1 MIPVKQRSPSLLPA
15 VLCGLFLFLLLMPL
29 CASAESAD
37 PYFSKSD
44 YNDVVAEPADAVI
57 TLEGDHGTL
66 SDTTRG
72 RSGNPVVI
80 ERKGIYRITGSSDG
94 VTIQIREPKKSG
106 NVYLILE
113 NVSMVSR
120 DGPCIASLASE
131 KTIVQCTGDSSLT
144 CSADQ
149 GAALY
154 AEDDLTVNGSGRLTI
169 ESGKN
174 GIQCKGVLRITGS
187 RLLVRAEN
195 DGLKGKHGIYMDGGS
210 VTVEKSYEGL
220 EGGQVLV
227 FDGNLQLTASDDG
240 INAAS
245 DEGRLQGD
253 VRISGGSVAIHASG
267 DAIDS
272 NHSIVI
278 DGGTVLA
285 EGPGNN
291 RNSIFDK
298 GDGADAVLCVN
309 GGTVLAVGSAEKAK
323 NFSGGTQYSRL
334 EPVSGHAGDV
344 ISADDGSG
352 VQLVASRDFSCVIYS
367 SPSFTENSRIQI
379 TSGSPADAA
388 DLEQDPSVIAENP
401 FMAIAV
407 QEALEGITCQH
418 GGPFGC
424 VIVKDGKIVGLGHN
438 MVLAG
443 HDASAHGEIQAI
455 RDAGHNLGTHD
466 LSGCDL
472 YTTGE
477 PCPMCLFACL
487 WANIDRVYYGCTIED
502 NSAIGFRDDG
512 FSDLV
517 DKEALPDDYL
527 VCIDREACL
536 QLFEEY
542 QRISHTLY

>member
-1 MIPVKQRSPSLLPA
+1 MIKRRPSLLPA
-15 VLCGLFLFLLLMPL
+15 VLCALCLFLLLMPL
-29 CASAESAD
+29 CAYAKTAD
-37 PYFSKSD
+37 SYFSKSD
-44 YNDVVAEPADAVI
+44 FNDVTAEPADAVI
-57 TLEGDHGTL
+57 TLSGDHGTL

-106 NVYLILE
+106 NIYLILD

-120 DGPCIASLASE
+120 GGPCIESLAAE
-131 KTIVQCTGDSSLT
+131 KTIIQCTGDSRLSCT
-144 CSADQ
+144 ADK

-154 AEDDLTVNGSGRLTI
+154 SEDDLTLNGSGRLSI
-169 ESGKN
+169 ESAKN
-174 GIQCKGVLRITGS
+174 GIQCKGALRITGS
-187 RLLVRAEN
+187 RLLVQAEN
-195 DGLKGKHGIYMDGGS
+195 DGLKGKHGIFMDGGS
-210 VTVEKSYEGL
+210 VTVSKSYEGL

-227 FDGNLQLTASDDG
+227 FDGDLQLTASDDG

-245 DEGRLQGD
+245 EKDKLQGD
-253 VRISGGSVAIHASG
+253 VRISGGTVAIHAGG
-267 DAIDS
+267 DGIDS
-272 NHSIVI
+272 NHSIII
-278 DGGTVLA
+278 DGGTVLV
-285 EGPGNN
+285 EGPWNN

-298 GDGADAVLCVN
+298 GDVADAVLRVN

-334 EPVSGHAGDV
+334 EHVAGHAGDV
-344 ISADDGSG
+344 VSADDGSG
-352 VQLVASRDFSCVIYS
+352 VRLVASRDFSCVIYS
-367 SPSFTENSRIQI
+367 SPSFTESSRIQI
-379 TSGSPADAA
+379 TSGSPSDGA
-388 DLEQDPSVIAENP
+388 DLEQDPSFGAENP
-401 FMAIAV
+401 FMIIAV

-424 VIVKDGKIVGLGHN
+424 VIVKDGEIVGQGHN

-455 RDAGHNLGTHD
+455 RDAGHNLNTHD

-502 NSAIGFRDDG
+502 NSVIGFRDGG
-512 FSDLV
+512 FSEMV
-517 DKEALPDDYL
+517 DKESLPDDYL

-536 QLFEEY
+536 RLFEEY